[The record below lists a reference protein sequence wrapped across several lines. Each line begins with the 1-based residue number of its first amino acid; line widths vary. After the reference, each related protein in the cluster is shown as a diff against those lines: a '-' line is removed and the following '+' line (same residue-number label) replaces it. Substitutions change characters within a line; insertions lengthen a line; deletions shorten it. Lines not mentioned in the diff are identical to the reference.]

1 MPERC
6 RRSDSIRH
14 RGEVMTVLVRCVAV
28 MAAALHSS
36 RIDPPARADDY
47 PNRPVTMIVPW
58 APAGAVDTVAR
69 IVAPKLSERLGKPV
83 VIENRGGAGS
93 TLGTA
98 ISAKAAPDG
107 YTLGMPGSGSMA
119 VGPRCTSNCPT
130 IPTKDF
136 APMALIGRVPFVLVV
151 NAALPVKTV
160 PELIAYAKANKI
172 FYGSGGPGS
181 PHHLYAE
188 LFKGMTGIEMTHVP
202 YKGSADAIKDV
213 VAGHVQLMFSDSVPS
228 LPLIAVR
235 HGPCDRRHD
244 PGALVDRAGHSAAQ
258 RGGRAGLRCRG
269 MVHDVGPAGTPQPI
283 VERLHNEL
291 KAIMG
296 SADVQQAVNRTGV
309 VPVVSPPL
317 AELPKFIVTE
327 KERWGKVV
335 AQAGLAGTQ

>member
-1 MPERC
+1 M
-6 RRSDSIRH
+6 I
-14 RGEVMTVLVRCVAV
+14 VLVRCVAV
-28 MAAALHSS
+28 MAAIVFIQNMS
-36 RIDPPARADDY
+36 ARADDY
-47 PNRPVTMIVPW
+47 PNRPVTLIVPW

-69 IVAPKLSERLGKPV
+69 IIAPKMSERLGKAV

-119 VGPRCTSNCPT
+119 VGPAMYKQLPYD
-130 IPTKDF
+130 PTKDF

-172 FYGSGGPGS
+172 FYASGGPGS
-181 PHHLYAE
+181 PHHIYAE
-188 LFKGMTGIEMTHVP
+188 MFKGMTGIEMTHVP

-213 VAGHVQLMFSDSVPS
+213 VAGHVQMMFSDSVPS
-228 LPLIAVR
+228 IPLIQSGAIRALGVTTLAR
-235 HGPCDRRHD
+235 WSTAPEIPPLNEAGV
-244 PGALVDRAGHSAAQ
+244 PGFDAAGWF
-258 RGGRAGLRCRG
+258 
-269 MVHDVGPAGTPQPI
+269 MVSGPAGTPQPI
-283 VERLHNEL
+283 VERLHNDL